1 MSQGNSCII
10 VRTRK
15 QCRQQKIRKTR
26 EDAWVETMEKTSND
40 KIMNEDD
47 DDEADATELTMM
59 ADGIIKWSSGTIRE
73 EIEGKVRSF
82 LKAKVYSE
90 LKFVPDETFAT
101 ILLKKAVR
109 QHVIFKFAEKVEIDM
124 YAKKITG

>member
-1 MSQGNSCII
+1 
-10 VRTRK
+10 
-15 QCRQQKIRKTR
+15 
-26 EDAWVETMEKTSND
+26 MEKTSND

-73 EIEGKVRSF
+73 DIEGKVRSF

-109 QHVIFKFAEKVEIDM
+109 QHVIFKFAEKIKIDI
-124 YAKKITG
+124 YAKKNHRMTYNQFRTIWRNSESMMRTRYHSK